1 MNQYTWKLLS
11 PANQRDSQKRL
22 SDSKDNGFTLLE
34 VLAAVFMV
42 GILAAIAAPGWL
54 GFVKRQRL
62 NKAGDLVLAAL
73 QEAQREAKKNK
84 RDYSV
89 SFKTNSGIP
98 QISVYSGDTPNN
110 WRDLGEDVGIQPGQ
124 VLLGTN
130 LSNSNTNTAST
141 SNSVDFN
148 NLTTEKTITFDH
160 MGTLPNANFGTPPS
174 GSTET
179 PGLRIVVAI
188 PQSTNST
195 TPSNDRRCVIIETLI
210 GGMRTAK
217 DDDCEIN

>member
-1 MNQYTWKLLS
+1 MNQYTWKLFS
-11 PANQRDSQKRL
+11 PGNQRDSQKRL

-54 GFVKRQRL
+54 SFVKRQRL

-89 SFKTNSGIP
+89 SFRTNSGIP
-98 QISVYSGDTPNN
+98 QLSVYSGSTPNN

-130 LSNSNTNTAST
+130 LSDTNTAST
-141 SNSVDFN
+141 SNSINFN

-174 GSTET
+174 GSTQI
-179 PGLRIVVAI
+179 PGLRIVLAI
-188 PQSTNST
+188 PQST
-195 TPSNDRRCVIIETLI
+195 TPSNGRRCVIIETLI

-217 DDDCEIN
+217 DDDCTIN